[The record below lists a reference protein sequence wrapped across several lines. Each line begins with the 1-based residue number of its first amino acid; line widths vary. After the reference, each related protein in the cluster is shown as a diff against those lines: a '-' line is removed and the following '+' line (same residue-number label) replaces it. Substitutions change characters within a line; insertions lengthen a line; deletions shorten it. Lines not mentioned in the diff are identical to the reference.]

1 MVLLI
6 PTVRN
11 VFFSFFS
18 AFNLHAFPI
27 SVSAGLAVYV
37 VGRREGEK
45 QNTHNNNYLVLR
57 KRTHK
62 RVGDETAFVG
72 LKNIHVDK

>member
-1 MVLLI
+1 ML
-6 PTVRN
+6 
-11 VFFSFFS
+11 
-18 AFNLHAFPI
+18 
-27 SVSAGLAVYV
+27 SVG
-37 VGRREGEK
+37 GREGEK